1 MQVLKQ
7 ILLTFFKSLY
17 INVAYIFFN
26 FQTLLPPIIAFHTIQ
41 SKFLFSA

>member
-17 INVAYIFFN
+17 INIVYNFFN
-26 FQTLLPPIIAFHTIQ
+26 FQTLLPLIIAFHTIQ
-41 SKFLFSA
+41 STLPFAA